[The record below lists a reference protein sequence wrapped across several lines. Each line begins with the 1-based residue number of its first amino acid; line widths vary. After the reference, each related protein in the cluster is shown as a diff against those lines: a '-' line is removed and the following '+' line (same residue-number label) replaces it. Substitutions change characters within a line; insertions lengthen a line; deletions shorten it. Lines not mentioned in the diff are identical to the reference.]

1 MRTLFLVF
9 SFITLAG
16 CTSLGG
22 VMTSETTWFQD
33 WSCARQDGVCARTD
47 TIDAITITEL
57 DSDPAEA
64 GPVSG
69 YPAESLPLSASPKK
83 LRGIQP
89 FDFEEF
95 DDEIERGRPFI
106 ETSFGDEEL
115 LAAPAMLSQPS
126 FSIDSAFDGD
136 MDEPVSGAEDPF
148 WAAFPEAAV
157 QAQFAV
163 LSDKMGLVSE
173 GVDATLISAETAS
186 SDTTRLTRTVVRRD
200 GVLVPEDERVT
211 ELIPGLAEPMNSEP
225 ALETYAASDAAA
237 RLDAALET
245 GGRVATPVPERQA
258 SRGTPRRSNAKV
270 LPVIISPYVDARGIY
285 HERSVIWVEVEPA
298 DWVVE

>member
-9 SFITLAG
+9 SFISLSG
-16 CTSLGG
+16 CTSMGG
-22 VMTSETTWFQD
+22 VLYSETTWFQD

-69 YPAESLPLSASPKK
+69 YPSETLPLSASPKK
-83 LRGIQP
+83 LRGIEPQGLKG
-89 FDFEEF
+89 FGA
-95 DDEIERGRPFI
+95 EIERGRPFL
-106 ETSFGDEEL
+106 ETSFGDEEV
-115 LAAPAMLSQPS
+115 LATQAMLSQPS
-126 FSIDSAFDGD
+126 FSIDAAFEGD
-136 MDEPVSGAEDPF
+136 MAEDVAGAEHPF
-148 WAAFPEAAV
+148 LTAFPEATIE
-157 QAQFAV
+157 AQFAV
-163 LSDKMGLVSE
+163 LSDKIGLE
-173 GVDATLISAETAS
+173 PDGVDASLISTGAEG
-186 SDTTRLTRTVVRRD
+186 SDTKRLTRTVVRRD

-211 ELIPGLAEPMNSEP
+211 ELISDLADPIYAEPLMEAYGEIKASP
-225 ALETYAASDAAA
+225 SIDVALETA
-237 RLDAALET
+237 
-245 GGRVATPVPERQA
+245 VAVTTPTPERQTV
-258 SRGTPRRSNAKV
+258 RGTPQRTNAKV